1 MLVCPESEGARAN
14 HGRLKAG
21 SGGNAGDKKS
31 FPENP
36 GLCRAAG
43 EWGGSGGGDSSGGLG
58 AGAGQEPG
66 IALVHRP
73 LCGLAGLY
81 FLSSEAG
88 ATATCPPV
96 HVRFP

>member
-1 MLVCPESEGARAN
+1 MWATGRVFLRTPVC
-14 HGRLKAG
+14 AG
-21 SGGNAGDKKS
+21 QQVSGGGR
-31 FPENP
+31 
-36 GLCRAAG
+36 GGRRVG
-43 EWGGSGGGDSSGGLG
+43 RGSGGGDSSGGLG